1 LLWNNISWFLWPDLR
16 LFSQK
21 NVKTALIS
29 ILGPI
34 FIHHES
40 DLEERV
46 DLEFQ
51 NLFVIHCVPFSFQR
65 KKSEYTQR
73 WEETSR
79 EVIGAFL
86 KYFGTPIDLYNR
98 GKRRIT
104 QALSPT
110 NSPPVSEDD
119 DDFIDHFDDDYDDM
133 PGQPKRS
140 RVMNDD
146 TLPSDTQ

>member
-1 LLWNNISWFLWPDLR
+1 MLFISR
-16 LFSQK
+16 
-21 NVKTALIS
+21 NA
-29 ILGPI
+29 
-34 FIHHES
+34 
-40 DLEERV
+40 
-46 DLEFQ
+46 
-51 NLFVIHCVPFSFQR
+51 FQR

-119 DDFIDHFDDDYDDM
+119 DDFADHMHDFDDDDDM
-133 PGQPKRS
+133 PGRSKRLRMVNEES
-140 RVMNDD
+140 LSTN
-146 TLPSDTQ
+146 TQ